1 MIQLPIEIGDVI
13 LTGRFKNKKVTVK
26 EIGKDEHGL
35 PTVNGRGIMKIRI
48 QKLMAPKVKEDL
60 SESIRKIVRKIITE
74 IDVTDRPDL
83 EAEARR
89 YAEIANK
96 MKMLEAEL
104 EELAKEYE
112 PLDDKFRKELEVI
125 GETKNTFIRAGKLLI
140 KIERASY
147 DKKNKSYKTGW
158 DYLYPRVQGQ
168 MKKIADEAMAMVETT
183 SKVKSK
189 IAVVHGES
197 VIKEGKFIDLVN
209 KLSNWIKGKINKL
222 SSLNKQAN
230 IDLDKL
236 EKVI

>member
-89 YAEIANK
+89 YAELANK
-96 MKMLEAEL
+96 IKVMEAEL
-104 EELAKEYE
+104 EAMGNEYQN
-112 PLDDKFRKELEVI
+112 LDDTFRKELEAI
-125 GETKNTFIRAGKLLI
+125 SETKDTFIRAGKLLI
-140 KIERASY
+140 KIERAAY
-147 DKKNKSYKTGW
+147 EKKNKSYKTGF
-158 DYLYPRVQGQ
+158 DYLYERVNKT
-168 MKKIADEAMAMVETT
+168 MKQIADEAMSMIETV

-189 IAVVHGES
+189 ISVVHGEG
-197 VIKEGKFIDLVN
+197 VIKEGKFTDLVVKTVKWIGN
-209 KLSNWIKGKINKL
+209 KLNKL
-222 SSLNKQAN
+222 TSLNRQAN
-230 IDLDKL
+230 SDLDKL